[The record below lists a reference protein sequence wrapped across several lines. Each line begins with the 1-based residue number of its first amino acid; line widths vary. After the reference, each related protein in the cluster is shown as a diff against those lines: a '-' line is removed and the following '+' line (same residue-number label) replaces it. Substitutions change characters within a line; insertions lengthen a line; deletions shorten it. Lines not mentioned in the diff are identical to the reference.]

1 MRDWWALLGSLF
13 TAAATGVL
21 LAEFPGRVLDIPV
34 GLALVIALAVLART
48 AMRLAAVPRRVSTRV
63 PPRHG

>member
-1 MRDWWALLGSLF
+1 
-13 TAAATGVL
+13 L